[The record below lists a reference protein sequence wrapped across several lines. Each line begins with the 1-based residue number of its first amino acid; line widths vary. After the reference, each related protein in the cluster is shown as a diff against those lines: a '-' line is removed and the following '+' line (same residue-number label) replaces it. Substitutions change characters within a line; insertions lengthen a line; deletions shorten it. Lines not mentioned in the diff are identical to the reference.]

1 MEAMEMDLIDI
12 QHDTP
17 QTSVKMMN
25 GRMLTSDRIL
35 IALRD
40 SKIVDNLREF
50 EINILSELITVRYF
64 EVKEYIVELESDPLK
79 DALMILVEGEIKIS
93 ATVGNEPVSLHLET
107 PGELARVVS
116 FVGGANMNISAKLN
130 VKKDSA
136 VLLLQRSKLETL
148 LHDHPYIVYSVLR
161 NLVLHMHS
169 VARRN
174 NGEKEEM
181 RKYVYRTQALF

>member
-1 MEAMEMDLIDI
+1 MIDI

-17 QTSVKMMN
+17 QTSEKMMN
-25 GRMLTSDRIL
+25 GRMLASERIL

-40 SKIVDNLREF
+40 SIIANNLREF
-50 EINILSELITVRYF
+50 EINILSELINVQYF

-93 ATVGNEPVSLHLET
+93 ATIGNEPVSLHLEA
-107 PGELARVVS
+107 PGDLARVVS

-130 VKKDSA
+130 VKKVSS

-169 VARRN
+169 IARRN

>member
-1 MEAMEMDLIDI
+1 
-12 QHDTP
+12 
-17 QTSVKMMN
+17 
-25 GRMLTSDRIL
+25 
-35 IALRD
+35 
-40 SKIVDNLREF
+40 
-50 EINILSELITVRYF
+50 
-64 EVKEYIVELESDPLK
+64 
-79 DALMILVEGEIKIS
+79 LMILVEGEIKIS
-93 ATVGNEPVSLHLET
+93 ATIGNEPVSLHLEA
-107 PGELARVVS
+107 PGDLARVVS

-130 VKKDSA
+130 VKKVSA

-169 VARRN
+169 IARRN